1 MADKKP
7 APQQEAKPEPKAKD
21 ESAHDRIDRLE
32 ALMRANGWSVD
43 D

>member
-7 APQQEAKPEPKAKD
+7 APKAKPEPKAKD
-21 ESAHDRIDRLE
+21 DKLHARIDRLE

>member
-1 MADKKP
+1 MTAKKD
-7 APQQEAKPEPKAKD
+7 EPKAEAKGKSETD
-21 ESAHDRIDRLE
+21 KLHDRIDRLE